1 MSESKNFYGGNT
13 ALLSAF
19 PEELRPTLH
28 LIEKN
33 APKDAAQE
41 LLGLVASAAH
51 PDYVT
56 NLAGLAMLP
65 PGHRAAAAEFVK
77 YVLATGLSTV
87 EQRKL
92 LDFAE
97 PRIAALGPG
106 GH

>member
-1 MSESKNFYGGNT
+1 MSEPQKIYGANT
-13 ALLSAF
+13 ALLSVF
-19 PEELRPTLH
+19 PEELRPALH

-33 APKDAAQE
+33 APQDAAHE

-65 PGHRAAAAEFVK
+65 PGHRAAAAEFVQ
-77 YVLATGLSTV
+77 YVLANGLSTV